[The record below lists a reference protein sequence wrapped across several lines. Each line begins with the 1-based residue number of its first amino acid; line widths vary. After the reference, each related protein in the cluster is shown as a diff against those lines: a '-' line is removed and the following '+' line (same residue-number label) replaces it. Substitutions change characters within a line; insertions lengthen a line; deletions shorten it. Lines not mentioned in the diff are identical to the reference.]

1 MRGAARPKIR
11 KIRTGDALTR
21 QGDAGDELFLLLDG
35 VLVVDVDGTEWAEV
49 GPGAVLGERAVLE
62 GGRRTSTLLAR
73 TPCRVAAV
81 PAEQVDREKLA
92 ELATNHRREVPND
105 ADDTAGQLVEP

>member
-1 MRGAARPKIR
+1 M
-11 KIRTGDALTR
+11 
-21 QGDAGDELFLLLDG
+21 
-35 VLVVDVDGTEWAEV
+35 DVGGTEWAEV

-81 PAEQVDREKLA
+81 PVEQIDREKL
-92 ELATNHRREVPND
+92 EKLAVDHRREMSND
-105 ADDTAGQLVEP
+105 ADDTAGQPVEP